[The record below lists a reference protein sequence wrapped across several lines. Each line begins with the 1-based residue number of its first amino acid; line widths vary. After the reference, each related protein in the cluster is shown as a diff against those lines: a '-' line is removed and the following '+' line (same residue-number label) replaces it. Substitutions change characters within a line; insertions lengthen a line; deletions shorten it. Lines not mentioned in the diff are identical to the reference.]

1 MSERQQSHM
10 KKLSPYLIFI
20 AAMLWATDAPFRM
33 QLTKDLNSNFIV
45 LAEHFVDVLF
55 IAPILIVGFR
65 RLKNLT
71 RKEWVAVMFISVCGS
86 ALASVA
92 FTQAF
97 HYVNPSVAILLQKL
111 QPFIAISLAAGILKE
126 KLTIRYWEWAI
137 FAILGAYLVSFPG
150 LKPEFFPGEQLNP
163 NLIGVGYAL
172 LAALFW
178 GASTV
183 FGKYLLRN
191 VDFKIVT
198 GLRFSIAFVF
208 MLILNVAT
216 GSIPTLSQVNLADW
230 IFIVVISVAS
240 GVVALFIYYKGLE
253 NTKAS
258 VATIAELG
266 FPMAAVVVNWIF
278 LGANLVPMQ
287 LVGMSILVFSIFRL
301 TRL

>member
-1 MSERQQSHM
+1 M

-33 QLTKDLNSNFIV
+33 SLTKDLNSNFIV
-45 LAEHFVDVLF
+45 LAEHFVDILF
-55 IAPILIVGFR
+55 IAPVLIVGYS
-65 RLKNLT
+65 RLKKLT
-71 RKEWVAVMFISVCGS
+71 AKEWAAVVFIAVCGS

-150 LKPEFFPGEQLNP
+150 LKPELFPGEQLNP

-183 FGKYLLRN
+183 FGKYVLRN

-198 GLRFSIAFVF
+198 GLRFSVAFVF

-216 GSIPTLSQVNLADW
+216 GSIPKLSQVNLADW

-258 VATIAELG
+258 VAAIAELG
-266 FPMAAVVVNWIF
+266 FPMAAVIVNWIF
-278 LGANLVPMQ
+278 LGAGLVPVQ
-287 LVGMSILVFSIFRL
+287 LVGMGILVFAIFRL